1 MKEKLIGGLLIIIVC
16 TILFFASYNERIFGT
31 PIEAYQVSIDGEKIG
46 IVSSK
51 DELYDLIDSE
61 QTELKKK
68 YNVNKVYPPDSLSI
82 QKIYTYDKKID
93 NVQDIYNK
101 VKDLKHFT
109 IEGYVVTINYSDNV
123 LDNNDDEERKTL
135 PPKQIYILDK
145 NIVKNAL
152 YNTAASF
159 IGKDK
164 LKDYENGTQTE
175 IVDTGEIITSVFLDE
190 TVTVRKDLIS
200 TNNTIIMN
208 EAELSE
214 YLLYGKLGSYKK
226 YVIKA
231 GESLES
237 VAEEYYLNL
246 EELLIA
252 NPKFEDGS
260 VLLAAGDEIN
270 VAEVNPLVHY
280 IYHKTNVEDLTV
292 NYKTTY
298 VDDNTKYT
306 TYQAT
311 TTKGVKGVY
320 RATQDVKYIN
330 GEIASINVLKKD
342 VLVNTVNE
350 VITRGT
356 KKRSSGGGKNANIPP
371 EYAETVAKGEWAWPT
386 LSPFKI
392 VSGFKMRT
400 LYNETKMHQGIDIIL
415 TGAKSKGSP
424 IYAVKDGEVVHVNYN
439 TSKNEGKA
447 VWILHEGNVYTQ
459 YMHLSQINVKVGDKV
474 KKQQK
479 IGLMGCTGKCYG
491 PHLHLGV
498 WYGYPY
504 RDGVAK
510 DPCKTL
516 FKC

>member
-1 MKEKLIGGLLIIIVC
+1 MKEKFIGGVLIIIVC
-16 TILFFASYNERIFGT
+16 AILFLASNNEKIFGT
-31 PIEAYQVSIDGEKIG
+31 PIEAYQVSIDGVKIG
-46 IVSSK
+46 TIESK

-61 QTELKKK
+61 QSELKKK
-68 YNVNKVYPPDSLSI
+68 YNVNKVYPPDSLSV
-82 QKIYTYDKKID
+82 QKVYTYDKKID

-101 VKDLKHFT
+101 VKELKHFT
-109 IEGYVVTINYSDNV
+109 IEGYVVTINYSDAV
-123 LDNNDDEERKTL
+123 LDNNDDEDTKITDA
-135 PPKQIYILDK
+135 KKIYILDK
-145 NIVKNAL
+145 DIVKSAL
-152 YNTAASF
+152 HNTAASF
-159 IGKDK
+159 IGKDD
-164 LKDYENGTQTE
+164 LKNYEEETQSE

-190 TVTVRKDLIS
+190 TITVRKDLIS
-200 TNNTIIMN
+200 TSNTIIMN

-214 YLLYGKLGSYKK
+214 YLLYGTLGSYKK
-226 YVIKA
+226 YIIKA

-237 VAEEYYLNL
+237 IAEEYYLNL

-252 NPKFEDGS
+252 NPQFEDGS

-270 VAEVNPLVHY
+270 IAEVNPLVHF

-306 TYQAT
+306 TYQET

-320 RATQDVKYIN
+320 RVTQDVKYIN
-330 GEIASINVLKKD
+330 GEIAELQVNKKD
-342 VLVNTVNE
+342 TLVATVNE

-356 KKRSSGGGKNANIPP
+356 KKKYSGGKPSSYPQYSNQTGNS
-371 EYAETVAKGEWAWPT
+371 EWSWPT
-386 LSPFKI
+386 VSPFRI
-392 VSGFKMRT
+392 ISGFKIRT
-400 LYNETKMHQGIDIIL
+400 LYNVTKMHQGIDIIL

-447 VWILHEGNVYTQ
+447 IWILHDGNIYTQ
-459 YMHLSQINVKVGDKV
+459 YMHLSQIYVKVGDKV
-474 KKQQK
+474 KKEQK

-504 RDGVAK
+504 REGVAK
-510 DPCKTL
+510 DPCKTI

>member
-1 MKEKLIGGLLIIIVC
+1 MKEKLIGGVLILIVC
-16 TILFFASYNERIFGT
+16 GIIFLANYNEVIFGT
-31 PIEAYQVSIDGEKIG
+31 PIEAYQVSIDGVNIG
-46 IVSSK
+46 TIESK
-51 DELYDLIDSE
+51 DELYNLIDSE
-61 QTELKKK
+61 QTELKNK
-68 YNVNKVYPPDSLSI
+68 YGVSKVYPPDSLSV
-82 QKIYTYDKKID
+82 QKVYTYDNKID

-101 VKDLKHFT
+101 VKEAKNFT
-109 IEGYVVTINYSDNV
+109 IEGYVVTINYSDSI
-123 LDNNDDEERKTL
+123 LDNNDDEDVKVV
-135 PPKQIYILDK
+135 PPKKIYILDK
-145 NIVKNAL
+145 NIVKDSL

-159 IGKDK
+159 IGKEQ
-164 LKDYENGTQTE
+164 LKNYENETQTE

-190 TVTVRKDLIS
+190 TITVRKDLIS

-237 VAEEYYLNL
+237 VAEEYYLSL

-252 NPKFEDGS
+252 NPQFEDGS
-260 VLLAAGDEIN
+260 VLLAAGDAIN
-270 VAEVNPLVHY
+270 VAEVNPLIHV

-306 TYQAT
+306 TYQET

-330 GEIASINVLKKD
+330 GEIANIDVKKKD
-342 VLVNTVNE
+342 VLVQTVNE

-356 KKRSSGGGKNANIPP
+356 KKKSSGGKSSSYPQYANQ
-371 EYAETVAKGEWAWPT
+371 TGNSEWSWPT

-400 LYNETKMHQGIDIIL
+400 LYNQTKMHQGIDIVL
-415 TGAKSKGSP
+415 TGAKSHGSP

-447 VWILHEGNVYTQ
+447 VWILHDGNVYTQ
-459 YMHLSQINVKVGDKV
+459 YMHLSRIDVNVGDKV
-474 KKQQK
+474 KKEQK

-504 RDGVAK
+504 REGVAK
-510 DPCKTL
+510 DPCKTI